1 MLKIFMNTAFKFLI
15 KETSDVEEVGEKWR
29 VKWGIKHLK

>member
-1 MLKIFMNTAFKFLI
+1 MNTAFKFLI
-15 KETSDVEEVGEKWR
+15 KETSDVEEVGEKQR